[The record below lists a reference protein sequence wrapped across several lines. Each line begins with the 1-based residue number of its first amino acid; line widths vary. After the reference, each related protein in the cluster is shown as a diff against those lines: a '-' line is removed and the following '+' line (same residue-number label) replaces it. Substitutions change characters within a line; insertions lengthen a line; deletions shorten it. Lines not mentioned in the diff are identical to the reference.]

1 MTQALYT
8 VGESMAMVRVM
19 CERVKLSPRAG
30 MYILNMARLKRHYP
44 EGAVDMVE
52 VAQAIKYVSEH
63 KDDLKPQYRM
73 GPPQPS
79 VHLPNGEPGKFTFL
93 K

>member
-1 MTQALYT
+1 MTQALYN
-8 VGESMAMVRVM
+8 VGDSIAMVKVM
-19 CERVKLSPRAG
+19 CERVNLSRRAG
-30 MYILNMARLKRHYP
+30 MYILNMARLKRSFP
-44 EGAVDMVE
+44 GGVVDMVE

>member
-8 VGESMAMVRVM
+8 LGDSMAMVKVM
-19 CERVKLSPRAG
+19 CERVNLSRRVG
-30 MYILNMARLKRHYP
+30 MYILNMARLKRSHP
-44 EGAVDMVE
+44 EGTVDMVE
-52 VAQAIKYVSEH
+52 VAQAIKYVSENQEY
-63 KDDLKPQYRM
+63 LKPQYRM

-79 VHLPNGEPGKFTFL
+79 NHVPNKEPGKFTFL